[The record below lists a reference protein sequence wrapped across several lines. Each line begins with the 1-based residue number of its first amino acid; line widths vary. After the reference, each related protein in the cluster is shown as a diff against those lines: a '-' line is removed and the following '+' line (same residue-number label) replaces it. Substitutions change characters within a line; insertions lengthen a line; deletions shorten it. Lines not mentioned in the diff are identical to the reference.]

1 MIRPRDLIP
10 LMQGVALLGDNIK
23 FSKKKKKTTSDFAKQ
38 GVKNI
43 VGIEFIGM
51 TADALA

>member
-1 MIRPRDLIP
+1 
-10 LMQGVALLGDNIK
+10 MQGASLLGDNIK
-23 FSKKKKKTTSDFAKQ
+23 FSKKKNKDTTDFARQ
-38 GVKNI
+38 SVKNI